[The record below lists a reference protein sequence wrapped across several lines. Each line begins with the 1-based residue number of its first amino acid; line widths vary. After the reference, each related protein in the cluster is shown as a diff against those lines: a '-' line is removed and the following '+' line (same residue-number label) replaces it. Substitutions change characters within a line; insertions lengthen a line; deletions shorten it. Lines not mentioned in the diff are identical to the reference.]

1 MRNSLP
7 CIAMVEAIF
16 TALHH
21 FMLESTQHKGWE
33 KPGEVTMNQTNEP
46 LTQAQPI
53 DYIHTVQ
60 EALKYRKEDI
70 SYTYLMGAS
79 GEAFRF
85 FYNRTDPEAGMNTF
99 FHNPLRATCR
109 TLGYSFEVSYDDTYE
124 AASERLKENTRAG
137 KPTLLPFDDSCP
149 FLTQD
154 NGPETLI
161 CQNGS
166 RYQIKAAD
174 LHKEWHPI
182 GGFLE
187 LGPHGY
193 YQFVIGE
200 REREPKGRDAALGTL
215 RVARKMA
222 ETRRKIQGCAIGL
235 AAYDELIA
243 HLSGLLSRRRK
254 LTEHNVSKVMKWSGQ
269 PLTQFIEART
279 AAVDYLQMVRE
290 HFEDEELEHLDKAI
304 AEYQKVVGL
313 LKAVKRVLPSLEARE
328 TSTTE
333 EKSTVRLG
341 LGLSRM
347 HLWMHPN
354 QRATEPERSDES
366 LQAEMSCSD

>member
-1 MRNSLP
+1 
-7 CIAMVEAIF
+7 
-16 TALHH
+16 
-21 FMLESTQHKGWE
+21 
-33 KPGEVTMNQTNEP
+33 MNQMNQP
-46 LTQAQPI
+46 VTQARPI

-124 AASERLKENTRAG
+124 AASERLQENTRAG

-149 FLTQD
+149 FLTKD
-154 NGPETLI
+154 DGPETRI

-166 RYQIKAAD
+166 RYQIKTAE
-174 LHKEWHPI
+174 LHKEWHPS

-200 REREPKGRDAALGTL
+200 REREPKARDAALGTL

-222 ETRRKIQGCAIGL
+222 ESRRKIQGCAIGL

-243 HLSGLLSRRRK
+243 HLNGMLSRRRK
-254 LTEHNVSKVMKWSGQ
+254 LTEHNVSKVMKWGGQ

-279 AAVDYLQMVRE
+279 AAVDYLQMIRE
-290 HFEDEELEHLDKAI
+290 HLEEDELEHLEEAI

-313 LKAVKRVLPSLEARE
+313 LKAVQRLLPSLEMRE
-328 TSTTE
+328 AAPTDDKT
-333 EKSTVRLG
+333 KVRLG

-354 QRATEPERSDES
+354 REAQTPEEAMSHFKPKCRAAIKVLERTVAAEAKASRKIRDV
-366 LQAEMSCSD
+366 LQTSEKVKM

>member
-1 MRNSLP
+1 
-7 CIAMVEAIF
+7 
-16 TALHH
+16 
-21 FMLESTQHKGWE
+21 
-33 KPGEVTMNQTNEP
+33 MNQPMT
-46 LTQAQPI
+46 LARPI
-53 DYIHTVQ
+53 DYLHTVQ
-60 EALKYRKEDI
+60 EALKYRKEDV

-85 FYNRTDPEAGMNTF
+85 FYNRANPEAGMNTF

-109 TLGYSFEVSYDDTYE
+109 TLGYSFEILYDDTYE
-124 AASERLKENTRAG
+124 AASERLQENTCAG

-149 FLTQD
+149 FLTKD
-154 NGPETLI
+154 DGPETLI

-166 RYQIKAAD
+166 RYQIKAAN
-174 LHKEWHPI
+174 LHKQWHPS

-215 RVARKMA
+215 RVARKLA
-222 ETRRKIQGCAIGL
+222 ETRRKIHGCTIGL

-279 AAVDYLQMVRE
+279 AAVDYLQMIRE
-290 HFEDEELEHLDKAI
+290 HFEAEELEHLDKAI
-304 AEYQKVVGL
+304 AEYQKVVKL
-313 LKAVKRVLPSLEARE
+313 LKAVQRVLPSLEAHE
-328 TSTTE
+328 TSPTDA
-333 EKSTVRLG
+333 KSKVRLG
-341 LGLSRM
+341 LGLSRIG
-347 HLWMHPN
+347 LWMHPN
-354 QRATEPERSDES
+354 REPQTPKEAMSHFKPKCRAAIKV
-366 LQAEMSCSD
+366 LQKTVVAETKATKEIQNVLQTSEKTKM

>member
-1 MRNSLP
+1 
-7 CIAMVEAIF
+7 
-16 TALHH
+16 
-21 FMLESTQHKGWE
+21 
-33 KPGEVTMNQTNEP
+33 MNQP
-46 LTQAQPI
+46 VTQTRPI

-60 EALKYRKEDI
+60 EALKYRKDDV

-109 TLGYSFEVSYDDTYE
+109 ALGYSFEVSYDDTYE
-124 AASERLKENTRAG
+124 AASERLQENTRAG

-149 FLTQD
+149 FLTRD
-154 NGPETLI
+154 DGPKTLI

-166 RYQIKAAD
+166 RYQIKTAE
-174 LHKEWHPI
+174 LHKEWHPS

-222 ETRRKIQGCAIGL
+222 ETRRKIHGCAIGL

-243 HLSGLLSRRRK
+243 HLSGLLSRI
-254 LTEHNVSKVMKWSGQ
+254 MKWSGQ

-279 AAVDYLQMVRE
+279 AAADYLQIIRE
-290 HFEDEELEHLDKAI
+290 HLEDEEVEHLDDAI

-313 LKAVKRVLPSLEARE
+313 LKAVQRLLPSLEERE
-328 TSTTE
+328 DAPTDDKT
-333 EKSTVRLG
+333 KVRLG

-347 HLWMHPN
+347 HFWMHPN
-354 QRATEPERSDES
+354 REAQTPEEAMSHFKPKCRAAIKV
-366 LQAEMSCSD
+366 LQKTVVAETKATRKIRDVLQTSEKTKM

>member
-1 MRNSLP
+1 
-7 CIAMVEAIF
+7 
-16 TALHH
+16 
-21 FMLESTQHKGWE
+21 
-33 KPGEVTMNQTNEP
+33 MNQPMT
-46 LTQAQPI
+46 LARPI

-60 EALKYRKEDI
+60 EALKHRKEDV
-70 SYTYLMGAS
+70 SYTYLMGVS

-109 TLGYSFEVSYDDTYE
+109 TLGYSFEISYDATYE
-124 AASERLKENTRAG
+124 AASERLQKNMRDG

-149 FLTQD
+149 FLTKD
-154 NGPETLI
+154 NAPETLI
-161 CQNGS
+161 CQNGY
-166 RYQIKAAD
+166 RYQIKTVD
-174 LHKEWHPI
+174 LHKKWQPS

-215 RVARKMA
+215 RVARKLA
-222 ETRRKIQGCAIGL
+222 ETRRKIHGCAIGL
-235 AAYDELIA
+235 AAYDELIG
-243 HLSGLLSRRRK
+243 HLSGLLRRRRK

-269 PLTQFIEART
+269 PLTQFVEART
-279 AAVDYLQMVRE
+279 AAVNYLQMIRE

-304 AEYQKVVGL
+304 AEYQKVVEL
-313 LKAVKRVLPSLEARE
+313 LKVVQRVLPSLEAHE
-328 TSTTE
+328 TS
-333 EKSTVRLG
+333 STDANSKVRLG

-347 HLWMHPN
+347 RLWMYSN
-354 QRATEPERSDES
+354 QGAQTPKEAMSHFKPKCRAAIKV
-366 LQAEMSCSD
+366 LQKTVVAETKATKEIQKVLQTSEKMKM

>member
-1 MRNSLP
+1 
-7 CIAMVEAIF
+7 
-16 TALHH
+16 
-21 FMLESTQHKGWE
+21 
-33 KPGEVTMNQTNEP
+33 MNQP
-46 LTQAQPI
+46 LTIAQPI

-60 EALKYRKEDI
+60 EALRYRKEDI

-109 TLGYSFEVSYDDTYE
+109 TLGYSFEVSYDDTYQ
-124 AASERLKENTRAG
+124 AASERLQENTRAG
-137 KPTLLPFDDSCP
+137 KPALLPFDDSCP

-166 RYQIKAAD
+166 RYQIETAD
-174 LHKEWHPI
+174 LYQQWQPS

-200 REREPKGRDAALGTL
+200 REREPKARDAALGAL

-243 HLSGLLSRRRK
+243 HLSGLLSRKRT
-254 LTEHNVSKVMKWSGQ
+254 LTEHNVSKIMKWSGQ

-279 AAVDYLQMVRE
+279 TAVDYLQMIRE

-304 AEYQKVVGL
+304 AQYQKIVWL
-313 LKAVKRVLPSLEARE
+313 LKAVQRALPSLEAHE
-328 TSTTE
+328 TSSTDA
-333 EKSTVRLG
+333 KSEVRLG

-347 HLWMHPN
+347 HMWIHPN
-354 QRATEPERSDES
+354 QGAQSPKEAMSHFKPKCRVAIRLLHKTVV
-366 LQAEMSCSD
+366 AETTAIREIREVIQNSEKMKM

>member
-1 MRNSLP
+1 
-7 CIAMVEAIF
+7 
-16 TALHH
+16 
-21 FMLESTQHKGWE
+21 
-33 KPGEVTMNQTNEP
+33 MNQMNQPMT
-46 LTQAQPI
+46 LARPI

-60 EALKYRKEDI
+60 EALKYRKEDV

-85 FYNRTDPEAGMNTF
+85 FYSRTDPEAGMNTF

-124 AASERLKENTRAG
+124 AASERLRENARAG

-154 NGPETLI
+154 NGPGTLI

-166 RYQIKAAD
+166 RYHIKTAD
-174 LHKEWHPI
+174 LHQQWQPS

-200 REREPKGRDAALGTL
+200 REREPKDRDAALGTL

-222 ETRRKIQGCAIGL
+222 ETRRKIHGCAIGL
-235 AAYDELIA
+235 AAYDELIT
-243 HLSGLLSRRRK
+243 HLSGLLSRKRK
-254 LTEHNVSKVMKWSGQ
+254 LTEHNVSKIMKWSDQ

-279 AAVDYLQMVRE
+279 AAVNYLQMIRE
-290 HFEDEELEHLDKAI
+290 HFENEEELEHLDKAI

-313 LKAVKRVLPSLEARE
+313 LKAVQRVLPSLEERE
-328 TSTTE
+328 AAPAEDKT
-333 EKSTVRLG
+333 KVQLG
-341 LGLSRM
+341 LGLSRIG
-347 HLWMHPN
+347 LWMHPN
-354 QRATEPERSDES
+354 REAQTPKEAMSHFKPKCRAAIKV
-366 LQAEMSCSD
+366 LQKTVVAETKATREIRNVLQTSEKTKM

>member
-1 MRNSLP
+1 
-7 CIAMVEAIF
+7 
-16 TALHH
+16 
-21 FMLESTQHKGWE
+21 
-33 KPGEVTMNQTNEP
+33 MNQP
-46 LTQAQPI
+46 LPLSRPI

-60 EALKYRKEDI
+60 EALKYCKDDI

-85 FYNRTDPEAGMNTF
+85 FYSRTDPEAGMHTF

-109 TLGYSFEVSYDDTYE
+109 TLGYSFEVLYDDTYE
-124 AASERLKENTRAG
+124 AASERLQKNTRAG
-137 KPTLLPFDDSCP
+137 KPTLLPFEDTCP
-149 FLTQD
+149 FLAQD
-154 NGPETLI
+154 KGPETLI

-166 RYQIKAAD
+166 RYQIKTAD
-174 LHKEWHPI
+174 LYKQWQPS

-235 AAYDELIA
+235 AAYDELIS

-254 LTEHNVSKVMKWSGQ
+254 LTEHNVTKIMKWSGQ

-279 AAVDYLQMVRE
+279 AAVNYLQIIRE
-290 HFEDEELEHLDKAI
+290 HLEDEEREHLDKAI
-304 AEYQKVVGL
+304 TEYQQVVGL
-313 LKAVKRVLPSLEARE
+313 LTAVQRILPSLEAH
-328 TSTTE
+328 STAPADDQP
-333 EKSTVRLG
+333 KVRLG
-341 LGLSRM
+341 LGMSRM
-347 HLWMHPN
+347 HLWRHSN
-354 QRATEPERSDES
+354 QGAQTPKEAMSHFKPKCRAAIKV
-366 LQAEMSCSD
+366 LQKTVVAETKATRAIRNVLQTSEKTKM

>member
-1 MRNSLP
+1 
-7 CIAMVEAIF
+7 
-16 TALHH
+16 
-21 FMLESTQHKGWE
+21 
-33 KPGEVTMNQTNEP
+33 MNQGNQP
-46 LTQAQPI
+46 LTTERPI

-60 EALKYRKEDI
+60 EALKHCKEDV
-70 SYTYLMGAS
+70 SYTYLMGVS

-85 FYNRTDPEAGMNTF
+85 FYNRTDPEMGMNTF

-124 AASERLKENTRAG
+124 AASERLQENTRAG

-154 NGPETLI
+154 DGPETLI

-166 RYQIKAAD
+166 RYQIKTDD
-174 LHKEWHPI
+174 LYKQWHPS

-200 REREPKGRDAALGTL
+200 REREPKDRDAALGTL

-222 ETRRKIQGCAIGL
+222 ETRRKIHGCAIGL

-279 AAVDYLQMVRE
+279 AAVNYLQMVRK
-290 HFEDEELEHLDKAI
+290 HFEDEEELEHLDKAI
-304 AEYQKVVGL
+304 AEYEKVVGL
-313 LKAVKRVLPSLEARE
+313 LKAVQRALPSLEARE
-328 TSTTE
+328 TAQEDATP
-333 EKSTVRLG
+333 KVRLG
-341 LGLSRM
+341 LGLSRIG
-347 HLWMHPN
+347 LWRHPN
-354 QRATEPERSDES
+354 QEAQTPKEAISHFKPKCRVAIKVLQRTVIAETKATREIRNV
-366 LQAEMSCSD
+366 LQTSEKMKM

>member
-1 MRNSLP
+1 
-7 CIAMVEAIF
+7 
-16 TALHH
+16 
-21 FMLESTQHKGWE
+21 
-33 KPGEVTMNQTNEP
+33 MNQTNEP
-46 LTQAQPI
+46 LTLSQPI
-53 DYIHTVQ
+53 DYIHTLQ
-60 EALKYRKEDI
+60 EALKYREDDV

-109 TLGYSFEVSYDDTYE
+109 TLGYSFEISYDDTYE
-124 AASERLKENTRAG
+124 AASERLQENTRAG

-149 FLTQD
+149 FLTKD
-154 NGPETLI
+154 DGAETFI

-166 RYQIKAAD
+166 RYQIQTAD
-174 LHKEWHPI
+174 LHKEWQPS

-222 ETRRKIQGCAIGL
+222 ETRRKIHGCTIGL

-279 AAVDYLQMVRE
+279 AAVDYLQMIRE
-290 HFEDEELEHLDKAI
+290 HFEDEKELEHLDKAI

-313 LKAVKRVLPSLEARE
+313 LKAVQRILPSLETRKAAPADDK
-328 TSTTE
+328 T
-333 EKSTVRLG
+333 KVRLG

-347 HLWMHPN
+347 HMWMHSN
-354 QRATEPERSDES
+354 QGAQTPKEAMGHFKPKCRVAIKVLQKTVVAETKATREIRNV
-366 LQAEMSCSD
+366 LQTSEKMKM

>member
-1 MRNSLP
+1 
-7 CIAMVEAIF
+7 
-16 TALHH
+16 
-21 FMLESTQHKGWE
+21 
-33 KPGEVTMNQTNEP
+33 MNQMNQP
-46 LTQAQPI
+46 MALARPI

-60 EALKYRKEDI
+60 EALKYREEDI

-85 FYNRTDPEAGMNTF
+85 FYNRADPEAGMNTF

-124 AASERLKENTRAG
+124 AASERLQENARAG

-149 FLTQD
+149 FLTRD
-154 NGPETLI
+154 NEPETLI

-166 RYQIKAAD
+166 RYQIKTAD
-174 LHKEWHPI
+174 LHKEWQPS

-200 REREPKGRDAALGTL
+200 REREPKARDAALGTL

-222 ETRRKIQGCAIGL
+222 ETRRKINGCAIGL
-235 AAYDELIA
+235 AAYDELIT
-243 HLSGLLSRRRK
+243 HLSGMLSRRRK
-254 LTEHNVSKVMKWSGQ
+254 LTEQNVSKIMKWSGQ
-269 PLTQFIEART
+269 PLAQFIESRT

-290 HFEDEELEHLDKAI
+290 HFEDEELEHLDEAI

-313 LKAVKRVLPSLEARE
+313 LKAIQRILPSLEARE
-328 TSTTE
+328 DAPTDD
-333 EKSTVRLG
+333 KIKVRAG
-341 LGLSRM
+341 LGLSRIS
-347 HLWMHPN
+347 LWMHPAREA
-354 QRATEPERSDES
+354 QTPKKAMSHFKPKCRAAIKV
-366 LQAEMSCSD
+366 LQKTVEAETKATRKIREVLQTSEKTKM

>member
-1 MRNSLP
+1 
-7 CIAMVEAIF
+7 
-16 TALHH
+16 
-21 FMLESTQHKGWE
+21 
-33 KPGEVTMNQTNEP
+33 MNQMNQPMT
-46 LTQAQPI
+46 LARPI

-60 EALKYRKEDI
+60 EALKYRKEDV

-85 FYNRTDPEAGMNTF
+85 FYSRTDPEAGMNTF

-124 AASERLKENTRAG
+124 AASERLRENARAG

-154 NGPETLI
+154 NGPGTLI

-166 RYQIKAAD
+166 RYHIKTAD
-174 LHKEWHPI
+174 LHQQWQPS

-200 REREPKGRDAALGTL
+200 REREPKDRDAALGTL

-222 ETRRKIQGCAIGL
+222 ETRRKIHGCAIGL

-279 AAVDYLQMVRE
+279 AAVNYLQMIRE
-290 HFEDEELEHLDKAI
+290 HFEDEEELEHLDKAI
-304 AEYQKVVGL
+304 AEYQKVVGF
-313 LKAVKRVLPSLEARE
+313 LKAVQRALPSLEAHE
-328 TSTTE
+328 TSSTDA
-333 EKSTVRLG
+333 KSKVRLG
-341 LGLSRM
+341 LGLSRIG
-347 HLWMHPN
+347 LWRHPN
-354 QRATEPERSDES
+354 REAQTPKEAMSHFKPKCRVAIKVLQRTVVAETKATREIRNV
-366 LQAEMSCSD
+366 LQTSEKMKM

>member
-1 MRNSLP
+1 
-7 CIAMVEAIF
+7 
-16 TALHH
+16 
-21 FMLESTQHKGWE
+21 
-33 KPGEVTMNQTNEP
+33 MNQMNQP
-46 LTQAQPI
+46 MALARPI

-60 EALKYRKEDI
+60 EALKYREEDI
-70 SYTYLMGAS
+70 SYAYLMGAS

-124 AASERLKENTRAG
+124 AASERLQENARAG

-149 FLTQD
+149 FLTKD
-154 NGPETLI
+154 NEPETLI

-166 RYQIKAAD
+166 RYQIKTAD
-174 LHKEWHPI
+174 LHKEWHPS

-222 ETRRKIQGCAIGL
+222 ETRRKINGCAIGL
-235 AAYDELIA
+235 AAYDELIT
-243 HLSGLLSRRRK
+243 HLSGMLSRRRK
-254 LTEHNVSKVMKWSGQ
+254 LTEQNVAKIMKWSGQ
-269 PLTQFIEART
+269 PLAQFIEART
-279 AAVDYLQMVRE
+279 AAVDYLQMIRE
-290 HFEDEELEHLDKAI
+290 HFEDEELEHLDEAI
-304 AEYQKVVGL
+304 DEYQKVVGL
-313 LKAVKRVLPSLEARE
+313 LKAIQRILPSLEARE
-328 TSTTE
+328 DAPTDD
-333 EKSTVRLG
+333 KIKVRSG
-341 LGLSRM
+341 LGLSRIG
-347 HLWMHPN
+347 LWMHPAREA
-354 QRATEPERSDES
+354 QTPKEAMSHFKPKCRAAIKV
-366 LQAEMSCSD
+366 LQKTVEAETKAARKIREVLQTSEKTKM

>member
-1 MRNSLP
+1 MSQMKQP
-7 CIAMVEAIF
+7 M
-16 TALHH
+16 
-21 FMLESTQHKGWE
+21 
-33 KPGEVTMNQTNEP
+33 P
-46 LTQAQPI
+46 LAQPI

-109 TLGYSFEVSYDDTYE
+109 TLGYSFEVSYDDTYQ
-124 AASERLKENTRAG
+124 AASERLQENTRAG

-154 NGPETLI
+154 DGPETLI

-166 RYQIKAAD
+166 RYQIKAAE
-174 LHKEWHPI
+174 LHKEWHPS

-215 RVARKMA
+215 RVARKMT

-279 AAVDYLQMVRE
+279 AAVDYLQMIRE
-290 HFEDEELEHLDKAI
+290 HFEDEDELEHLDKAI

-313 LKAVKRVLPSLEARE
+313 LKAVKRALPSLEARDAAPSE
-328 TSTTE
+328 DKTE
-333 EKSTVRLG
+333 VRLG

-347 HLWMHPN
+347 RLWRHSTQEAQTPKEAMNHFKPKC
-354 QRATEPERSDES
+354 RVAIRL
-366 LQAEMSCSD
+366 LQKTVAVETKAIREIRDVLQNSEKMKM

>member
-1 MRNSLP
+1 
-7 CIAMVEAIF
+7 
-16 TALHH
+16 
-21 FMLESTQHKGWE
+21 
-33 KPGEVTMNQTNEP
+33 MNQMNQPMT
-46 LTQAQPI
+46 LARPI

-60 EALKYRKEDI
+60 EALKYRKEDV

-85 FYNRTDPEAGMNTF
+85 FYSRTDPEAGMNTF

-124 AASERLKENTRAG
+124 AASERLRENARAG

-154 NGPETLI
+154 NGPGTLI

-166 RYQIKAAD
+166 RYHIKTAD
-174 LHKEWHPI
+174 LHQQWQPS

-200 REREPKGRDAALGTL
+200 REREPKDRDAALGTL

-222 ETRRKIQGCAIGL
+222 ETRRKIHGCAIGL
-235 AAYDELIA
+235 AAYDELIT
-243 HLSGLLSRRRK
+243 HLSGLLSRKRK
-254 LTEHNVSKVMKWSGQ
+254 LTEHNVSKIMKWSDQ

-279 AAVDYLQMVRE
+279 AAVNYLQMIRE
-290 HFEDEELEHLDKAI
+290 HFENEEELEHLDKAI

-313 LKAVKRVLPSLEARE
+313 LKAVQRVLPSLEAHE
-328 TSTTE
+328 AAPAEDKT
-333 EKSTVRLG
+333 KVRLG
-341 LGLSRM
+341 LGLSRIG
-347 HLWMHPN
+347 LWMHPN
-354 QRATEPERSDES
+354 REAQTPKEAMSHFKPKCRAAIKV
-366 LQAEMSCSD
+366 LQKTVVAETKATREIRNVLQTSEKTKM

>member
-1 MRNSLP
+1 
-7 CIAMVEAIF
+7 
-16 TALHH
+16 
-21 FMLESTQHKGWE
+21 
-33 KPGEVTMNQTNEP
+33 MNQMNQPVT
-46 LTQAQPI
+46 LSRPI

-60 EALKYRKEDI
+60 EALKYRKDDV

-124 AASERLKENTRAG
+124 AASERLQENTRAG
-137 KPTLLPFDDSCP
+137 KPALLPFDDSCP
-149 FLTQD
+149 FLTND
-154 NGPETLI
+154 NGPETFI

-166 RYQIKAAD
+166 RYQIKTAD
-174 LHKEWHPI
+174 LHKEWQPS

-222 ETRRKIQGCAIGL
+222 ESRRKIQGCAIGL

-254 LTEHNVSKVMKWSGQ
+254 LTEHNVAKVMKWSGQ

-279 AAVDYLQMVRE
+279 AAVDYLQMIRE
-290 HFEDEELEHLDKAI
+290 HLEGEEIEHLDEAI

-313 LKAVKRVLPSLEARE
+313 LKAVQRVLPSLEAHE
-328 TSTTE
+328 AAPTE
-333 EKSTVRLG
+333 DKAKVRLG
-341 LGLSRM
+341 LSLSRIG
-347 HLWMHPN
+347 LWRHSN
-354 QRATEPERSDES
+354 QGVQTPKEAMSHFKPKCRVAIKLLQKTVIAETKATREIRNVLQTSDKTK
-366 LQAEMSCSD
+366 M

>member
-1 MRNSLP
+1 
-7 CIAMVEAIF
+7 
-16 TALHH
+16 
-21 FMLESTQHKGWE
+21 
-33 KPGEVTMNQTNEP
+33 MNQDNQP
-46 LTQAQPI
+46 LTLARPI

-60 EALKYRKEDI
+60 EALKYRKDDV

-85 FYNRTDPEAGMNTF
+85 FYNRTNPEAGMNTF

-124 AASERLKENTRAG
+124 AASERLQENTRAG
-137 KPTLLPFDDSCP
+137 KPALLPFDDSCP
-149 FLTQD
+149 FLTKD
-154 NGPETLI
+154 NGPETFI

-166 RYQIKAAD
+166 RYQIKTAD
-174 LHKEWHPI
+174 LYKEWHPS

-243 HLSGLLSRRRK
+243 HLSGLLSRKRK
-254 LTEHNVSKVMKWSGQ
+254 LTEHNVSKIMKWSGQ

-279 AAVDYLQMVRE
+279 AAVDYLQMIRE
-290 HFEDEELEHLDKAI
+290 HFEDEAELEHLDKAI

-313 LKAVKRVLPSLEARE
+313 LKAVQRVLPSLEARE
-328 TSTTE
+328 TAPTPD
-333 EKSTVRLG
+333 KAKVRLG

-354 QRATEPERSDES
+354 REIQTPTEALNHFKPKCRAAIKV
-366 LQAEMSCSD
+366 LQKAVVAETKATKEIRGVLQTSEKTKM